1 MPKNGTSAPPL
12 YLTPFP
18 PRGQRGFAS
27 GRRAEP
33 QDERYSFESC
43 EEPAYVLPLQQE

>member
-1 MPKNGTSAPPL
+1 MQKPQSLKGTNSAL
-12 YLTPFP
+12 VST
-18 PRGQRGFAS
+18 RFAS
-27 GRRAEP
+27 GRRVEP